1 LWNAAGT
8 VTKLFNRLR
17 VLSDVKSAIWERNFS
32 LVKSPGNKSHG
43 SVRFLAW
50 HEWFPGEYVG
60 LLLRTFKEVFMKR
73 ELIKRVLAVT
83 LVLIASAGVA
93 TIHSSKVR
101 AADQKY
107 QLVENWAQL
116 PPGMQ
121 WGVMSAVDIDSH
133 GTIYAFKRSEPGE
146 KAGAMSSMVMVIDPH
161 GKFLRSWG
169 EHTFMSAHGLR
180 VLRDGFI
187 WITDKTGDQVFKF
200 SPDGELLMTL
210 GKKGVAGD
218 NDSTDALNGPS
229 DVVIGKNGD
238 IFVSDGEST
247 NTRVVKFSKDGK
259 FIKCW
264 GTKGSGPGELN
275 LPHNIA
281 MDSEGRLYVADRT
294 NKRIQV
300 FDQDGKYLD
309 QMTQF
314 GAPAAIFITKDDMLY
329 VVAGAPENWLTIGT
343 KDGKVLDKVEGLN
356 APHWVAVDSS
366 GAVYIAEVAGQALL
380 KFVKK

>member
-1 LWNAAGT
+1 
-8 VTKLFNRLR
+8 
-17 VLSDVKSAIWERNFS
+17 
-32 LVKSPGNKSHG
+32 
-43 SVRFLAW
+43 
-50 HEWFPGEYVG
+50 
-60 LLLRTFKEVFMKR
+60 MKR
-73 ELIKRVLAVT
+73 GLNKRVLAVT
-83 LVLIASAGVA
+83 MVLIAVVAVA

-101 AADQKY
+101 AADEKY

-116 PPGMQ
+116 PQGMQ

-133 GTIYAFKRSEPGE
+133 GTIYAFKRSEPGQ
-146 KAGAMSSMVMVIDPH
+146 KAGEMSSMVMVIDPH

-169 EHTFMSAHGLR
+169 EHMFSSAHGLR

-264 GTKGSGPGELN
+264 GTKGAGPGELN

-281 MDSEGRLYVADRT
+281 MDSEGRVYVADRT

>member
-1 LWNAAGT
+1 ME
-8 VTKLFNRLR
+8 LFNRLLVFSEVELALR
-17 VLSDVKSAIWERNFS
+17 ERNCS
-32 LVKSPGNKSHG
+32 QTEGPGKKLHG
-43 SVRFLAW
+43 GVRFLAW
-50 HEWFPGEYVG
+50 HQWFPGEYDG
-60 LLLRTFKEVFMKR
+60 LVLRTFKEVFMKR
-73 ELIKRVLAVT
+73 ELNKRVLAVT

-133 GTIYAFKRSEPGE
+133 GTIYAFKRSEPGQ
-146 KAGAMSSMVMVIDPH
+146 KAGEMSSMVMVIDPH

-169 EHTFMSAHGLR
+169 EHTFSSAHGLR

-247 NTRVVKFSKDGK
+247 NTRVVKYSKDGK

-309 QMTQF
+309 QMMQF

-343 KDGKVLDKVEGLN
+343 KDGKVLDRVEGLN
-356 APHWVAVDSS
+356 GPHWVAVDSS
-366 GAVYIAEVAGQALL
+366 GAVYVAEVAGQALL

>member
-1 LWNAAGT
+1 MDRKLKLQMLT
-8 VTKLFNRLR
+8 V
-17 VLSDVKSAIWERNFS
+17 A
-32 LVKSPGNKSHG
+32 
-43 SVRFLAW
+43 LA
-50 HEWFPGEYVG
+50 
-60 LLLRTFKEVFMKR
+60 TTT
-73 ELIKRVLAVT
+73 IVT
-83 LVLIASAGVA
+83 LAMTRPAN
-93 TIHSSKVR
+93 VR
-101 AADQKY
+101 AADGDY

-116 PPGMQ
+116 PQGMQ

-146 KAGAMSSMVMVIDPH
+146 KADAMSSMVMVLDSH

-169 EHTFMSAHGLR
+169 EHTFSSAHGLR

-218 NDSTDALNGPS
+218 NNSTDALNGPS

-259 FIKCW
+259 FIKFW
-264 GTKGSGPGELN
+264 GTKGAGPGELN

-314 GAPAAIFITKDDMLY
+314 GAPAAIFITKDDTLY
-329 VVAGAPENWLTIGT
+329 VVAGAPENRLTIGT
-343 KDGKVLDKVEGLN
+343 KDGKVLSRVEGLN
-356 APHWVAVDSS
+356 APHWVTVDSS
-366 GAVYIAEVAGQALL
+366 GAVYVAEVAGQSLL

>member
-1 LWNAAGT
+1 
-8 VTKLFNRLR
+8 
-17 VLSDVKSAIWERNFS
+17 
-32 LVKSPGNKSHG
+32 
-43 SVRFLAW
+43 
-50 HEWFPGEYVG
+50 
-60 LLLRTFKEVFMKR
+60 MQR
-73 ELIKRVLAVT
+73 ELNKKVMVIAIVLMAIVAV
-83 LVLIASAGVA
+83 AAMRP
-93 TIHSSKVR
+93 SKVR
-101 AADQKY
+101 AADEKY

-116 PPGMQ
+116 PTGMQ

-133 GTIYAFKRSEPGE
+133 GTIYAFKRSEPGQ
-146 KAGAMSSMVMVIDPH
+146 KAGEMSSMVMVIDPN

-169 EHTFMSAHGLR
+169 EHMFMSAHGLR

-264 GTKGSGPGELN
+264 GTKGAGPGELN

-314 GAPAAIFITKDDMLY
+314 GAPAAIFITKEDMLY
-329 VVAGAPENWLTIGT
+329 VVAGAPENRLTIGT
-343 KDGKVLDKVEGLN
+343 KDGKVLDRVDGLN
-356 APHWVAVDSS
+356 APHWVAVDSNGS
-366 GAVYIAEVAGQALL
+366 VYIAEVAGQALL
-380 KFVKK
+380 KYVKK

>member
-1 LWNAAGT
+1 M
-8 VTKLFNRLR
+8 R
-17 VLSDVKSAIWERNFS
+17 
-32 LVKSPGNKSHG
+32 
-43 SVRFLAW
+43 
-50 HEWFPGEYVG
+50 
-60 LLLRTFKEVFMKR
+60 R

-83 LVLIASAGVA
+83 VVLTAIAVVA
-93 TIHSSKVR
+93 PVQPSKAR
-101 AADQKY
+101 AADEKY

-133 GTIYAFKRSEPGE
+133 GTIYAFKRSEPGQ
-146 KAGAMSSMVMVIDPH
+146 KAGAMSSMVMVIDPN

-187 WITDKTGDQVFKF
+187 WITDKTGDQVFKY

-238 IFVSDGEST
+238 IFVSDG
-247 NTRVVKFSKDGK
+247 K
-259 FIKCW
+259 FIKFW
-264 GTKGSGPGELN
+264 GTKGAGPGELN

-281 MDSEGRLYVADRT
+281 MDSEGRLYVADRS

-329 VVAGAPENWLTIGT
+329 VVAGAPENRLTIGT
-343 KDGKVLDKVEGLN
+343 KDGKVLDRVEGLN
-356 APHWVAVDSS
+356 APHWVAVDSN

>member
-1 LWNAAGT
+1 MVCKWRLEIPALT
-8 VTKLFNRLR
+8 VMLLF
-17 VLSDVKSAIWERNFS
+17 
-32 LVKSPGNKSHG
+32 
-43 SVRFLAW
+43 SVALTTMRPTMAQ
-50 HEWFPGEYVG
+50 
-60 LLLRTFKEVFMKR
+60 
-73 ELIKRVLAVT
+73 
-83 LVLIASAGVA
+83 
-93 TIHSSKVR
+93 
-101 AADQKY
+101 AADGDY

-116 PPGMQ
+116 PQGMQ
-121 WGVMSAVDIDSH
+121 WGVMSAVDINSH

-146 KAGAMSSMVMVIDPH
+146 KAGDMSSMVMVLDPH

-169 EHTFMSAHGLR
+169 QHTFSSAHGLR

-218 NDSTDALNGPS
+218 NNSTDALNGPS

-259 FIKCW
+259 FIKFW
-264 GTKGSGPGELN
+264 GTKGAGPGELD

-329 VVAGAPENWLTIGT
+329 VVAGAPENRLTIGT
-343 KDGKVLDKVEGLN
+343 KDGKVLSRIEGLN

-366 GAVYIAEVAGQALL
+366 GAVYVAEVAGQALL

>member
-1 LWNAAGT
+1 MQRDL
-8 VTKLFNRLR
+8 
-17 VLSDVKSAIWERNFS
+17 
-32 LVKSPGNKSHG
+32 NKQ
-43 SVRFLAW
+43 
-50 HEWFPGEYVG
+50 
-60 LLLRTFKEVFMKR
+60 
-73 ELIKRVLAVT
+73 VLAVT
-83 LVLIASAGVA
+83 VMLIAFAVGA
-93 TIHSSKVR
+93 TMRTANVR
-101 AADQKY
+101 AADGDY
-107 QLVENWAQL
+107 QQVENWAQL

-146 KAGAMSSMVMVIDPH
+146 KAGSMTSMVIVLDPH
-161 GKFLRSWG
+161 GKFLRKWG
-169 EHTFMSAHGLR
+169 ENTFSSAHGLR

-314 GAPAAIFITKDDMLY
+314 GAPAAIFITKDDLLY
-329 VVAGAPENWLTIGT
+329 VVAGAPENWLTVGT
-343 KDGKVLDKVEGLN
+343 KDGKVLNRVTGLN

-366 GAVYIAEVAGQALL
+366 GAVYVAEVAGQALL

>member
-1 LWNAAGT
+1 MKCKS
-8 VTKLFNRLR
+8 KLQF
-17 VLSDVKSAIWERNFS
+17 
-32 LVKSPGNKSHG
+32 
-43 SVRFLAW
+43 
-50 HEWFPGEYVG
+50 
-60 LLLRTFKEVFMKR
+60 
-73 ELIKRVLAVT
+73 LAVT
-83 LVLIASAGVA
+83 VVLAAILGAAA
-93 TIHSSKVR
+93 MRPCNAR
-101 AADQKY
+101 AADGNY

-121 WGVMSAVDIDSH
+121 WGVMSAVDIDSQ
-133 GTIYAFKRSEPGE
+133 GTIYAFKRSVPGE
-146 KAGAMSSMVMVIDPH
+146 KAGEMSSMVMVIDPH

-169 EHTFMSAHGLR
+169 EHTFSSAHGLR

-187 WITDKTGDQVFKF
+187 WITDKTGDQVFKY

-259 FIKCW
+259 FIKSW
-264 GTKGSGPGELN
+264 GTKGAGPGELN

-314 GAPAAIFITKDDMLY
+314 GAPAAIFITKEDMLY
-329 VVAGAPENWLTIGT
+329 VVAGAPENRLTIGT
-343 KDGKVLDKVEGLN
+343 KDGKVLDRVEGLN

-366 GAVYIAEVAGQALL
+366 GAVYVAEVAGQALL

>member
-1 LWNAAGT
+1 
-8 VTKLFNRLR
+8 
-17 VLSDVKSAIWERNFS
+17 
-32 LVKSPGNKSHG
+32 
-43 SVRFLAW
+43 
-50 HEWFPGEYVG
+50 
-60 LLLRTFKEVFMKR
+60 
-73 ELIKRVLAVT
+73 
-83 LVLIASAGVA
+83 
-93 TIHSSKVR
+93 
-101 AADQKY
+101 
-107 QLVENWAQL
+107 
-116 PPGMQ
+116 
-121 WGVMSAVDIDSH
+121 MSAVDIDSH

-146 KAGAMSSMVMVIDPH
+146 KAGEMSSMVMVIDSH

-169 EHTFMSAHGLR
+169 GHTFSSAHGLR

-264 GTKGSGPGELN
+264 GTKGAGPGELN

-314 GAPAAIFITKDDMLY
+314 GAPAAIFITKDDRLY
-329 VVAGAPENWLTIGT
+329 VVAGAPENRLTIGT
-343 KDGKVLDKVEGLN
+343 KDGKVLDYGSQW
-356 APHWVAVDSS
+356 P
-366 GAVYIAEVAGQALL
+366 ALGGG
-380 KFVKK
+380 

>member
-1 LWNAAGT
+1 MPR
-8 VTKLFNRLR
+8 F
-17 VLSDVKSAIWERNFS
+17 VLGIISSQTNTMT
-32 LVKSPGNKSHG
+32 
-43 SVRFLAW
+43 RFY
-50 HEWFPGEYVG
+50 EKI
-60 LLLRTFKEVFMKR
+60 KEVSMQREMKR
-73 ELIKRVLAVT
+73 QVLAVKML
-83 LVLIASAGVA
+83 LVMVLTVA
-93 TIHSSKVR
+93 VTRPSNVR
-101 AADQKY
+101 AADGDY

-116 PPGMQ
+116 PLGMQ

-146 KAGAMSSMVMVIDPH
+146 KAGEMSSMVMVLDPH

-169 EHTFMSAHGLR
+169 EHTFSSAHGLR

-200 SPDGELLMTL
+200 GPDGELLMTL

-218 NDSTDALNGPS
+218 NNSTDALNGPS

-259 FIKCW
+259 FIKFW
-264 GTKGSGPGELN
+264 GTKGAGPGELN

-329 VVAGAPENWLTIGT
+329 VVAGAPENRLTIGT
-343 KDGKVLDKVEGLN
+343 KDGKVLSRVEGLN

-366 GAVYIAEVAGQALL
+366 GSVYIAEVAGQALL
-380 KFVKK
+380 KYVKK

>member
-1 LWNAAGT
+1 M
-8 VTKLFNRLR
+8 R
-17 VLSDVKSAIWERNFS
+17 
-32 LVKSPGNKSHG
+32 
-43 SVRFLAW
+43 
-50 HEWFPGEYVG
+50 
-60 LLLRTFKEVFMKR
+60 R
-73 ELIKRVLAVT
+73 ELNRKDLIVAML
-83 LVLIASAGVA
+83 LIAVA
-93 TIHSSKVR
+93 TMTIIYPSNAR
-101 AADQKY
+101 GADREY
-107 QLVENWAQL
+107 QLVEHWAQL
-116 PPGMQ
+116 PPGVQ

-133 GTIYAFKRSEPGE
+133 GTIYAFKRADPGQKPGE
-146 KAGAMSSMVMVIDPH
+146 MSSMVMVLDPN

-169 EHTFMSAHGLR
+169 QHMFSSAHGLR

-210 GKKGVAGD
+210 GKKGLAGD
-218 NDSTDALNGPS
+218 NNSTDLLNGPS
-229 DVVIGKNGD
+229 DVVVAQSGD

-275 LPHNIA
+275 VPHNIA
-281 MDSEGRLYVADRT
+281 MDSEGRLYVADRS

-314 GAPAAIFITKDDMLY
+314 GAPAGIFISKDDMLY
-329 VVAGAPENWLTIGT
+329 VVAGAPENRLTIGT
-343 KDGKVLDKVEGLN
+343 TEGKVLDRVEGLN
-356 APHWVAVDSS
+356 GPHWVTVDSS
-366 GAVYIAEVAGQALL
+366 GAIYVAEVAGQALL

>member
-1 LWNAAGT
+1 MDC
-8 VTKLFNRLR
+8 KLKLKIPA
-17 VLSDVKSAIWERNFS
+17 LAIMLPSFVS
-32 LVKSPGNKSHG
+32 LMTMRP
-43 SVRFLAW
+43 
-50 HEWFPGEYVG
+50 P
-60 LLLRTFKEVFMKR
+60 
-73 ELIKRVLAVT
+73 
-83 LVLIASAGVA
+83 
-93 TIHSSKVR
+93 KVR

-107 QLVENWAQL
+107 QLGENWAQL
-116 PPGMQ
+116 PSGMQ
-121 WGVMSAVDIDSH
+121 WGVMSALYIDSH

-146 KAGAMSSMVMVIDPH
+146 KAGEMSSMVMVIDPY

-169 EHTFMSAHGLR
+169 EHTFSSAHGLR

-218 NDSTDALNGPS
+218 NNSTDALNGPS

-259 FIKCW
+259 FIKFW
-264 GTKGSGPGELN
+264 GTKGAGPGELN

-281 MDSEGRLYVADRT
+281 MDSQGRLYVADRS

-314 GAPAAIFITKDDMLY
+314 GAPAAIFITKDDTLY
-329 VVAGAPENWLTIGT
+329 VAAGAPENRLTIGT
-343 KDGKVLDKVEGLN
+343 KDGKVLDRIEGLN
-356 APHWVAVDSS
+356 APHWVTVDST
-366 GAVYIAEVAGQALL
+366 GAIYIAEVAGQSVL

>member
-1 LWNAAGT
+1 MQ
-8 VTKLFNRLR
+8 R
-17 VLSDVKSAIWERNFS
+17 EM
-32 LVKSPGNKSHG
+32 NK
-43 SVRFLAW
+43 
-50 HEWFPGEYVG
+50 
-60 LLLRTFKEVFMKR
+60 T
-73 ELIKRVLAVT
+73 VLALAMVLMAVVAVT
-83 LVLIASAGVA
+83 TVRP
-93 TIHSSKVR
+93 SKVR
-101 AADQKY
+101 AADEKY

-146 KAGAMSSMVMVIDPH
+146 KAGAMSSMVMVIDPN

-187 WITDKTGDQVFKF
+187 WITDKTGDQVFKY

-264 GTKGSGPGELN
+264 GTKGAGPGELN

-309 QMTQF
+309 QMAQF
-314 GAPAAIFITKDDMLY
+314 GAPAGIFITKDDMLY
-329 VVAGAPENWLTIGT
+329 VVAGAPENRLTIGT
-343 KDGKVLDKVEGLN
+343 KDGKVLDRVEGLN

-366 GAVYIAEVAGQALL
+366 GAVYVAEVAGQALL

>member
-1 LWNAAGT
+1 M
-8 VTKLFNRLR
+8 KR
-17 VLSDVKSAIWERNFS
+17 KSNMQ
-32 LVKSPGNKSHG
+32 
-43 SVRFLAW
+43 FLA
-50 HEWFPGEYVG
+50 V
-60 LLLRTFKEVFMKR
+60 
-73 ELIKRVLAVT
+73 IAVLTAI
-83 LVLIASAGVA
+83 LGAAAMRPSNA
-93 TIHSSKVR
+93 R
-101 AADQKY
+101 AADGNY

-146 KAGAMSSMVMVIDPH
+146 KAGEMSSMVMVIDPH

-169 EHTFMSAHGLR
+169 EHTFSSAHGLR

-187 WITDKTGDQVFKF
+187 WITDKTGDQVFKY

-264 GTKGSGPGELN
+264 GTKGAGPGEMN

-314 GAPAAIFITKDDMLY
+314 GAPAAIFITKEDMLY
-329 VVAGAPENWLTIGT
+329 VVAGAPENRLTIGT
-343 KDGKVLDKVEGLN
+343 KDGKVLDRVEGLN

-366 GAVYIAEVAGQALL
+366 GAVYVAEVAGQSLL

>member
-1 LWNAAGT
+1 MDR
-8 VTKLFNRLR
+8 KL
-17 VLSDVKSAIWERNFS
+17 KIQ
-32 LVKSPGNKSHG
+32 
-43 SVRFLAW
+43 
-50 HEWFPGEYVG
+50 
-60 LLLRTFKEVFMKR
+60 
-73 ELIKRVLAVT
+73 ILAVT
-83 LVLIASAGVA
+83 VVLIALVAVA
-93 TIHSSKVR
+93 TIYPSNVR
-101 AADQKY
+101 AADGSY

-146 KAGAMSSMVMVIDPH
+146 KPEAMTSMIIVLDSH
-161 GKFLRSWG
+161 GKFLRTWG
-169 EHTFMSAHGLR
+169 EHTFSSAHGLR
-180 VLRDGFI
+180 VLRDGFV
-187 WITDKTGDQVFKF
+187 WITDKTGDQVFKY

-264 GTKGSGPGELN
+264 GTKGAGPGELN
-275 LPHNIA
+275 LPHGIA
-281 MDSEGRLYVADRT
+281 MDSAGRLYVADRI

-314 GAPAAIFITKDDMLY
+314 GAPAAIFITKNDTLY
-329 VVAGAPENWLTIGT
+329 VAAGAPENRLTIGT
-343 KDGKVLDKVEGLN
+343 KDGKVLDRIEGLN
-356 APHWVAVDSS
+356 APHWVTVDST
-366 GAVYIAEVAGQALL
+366 GTIYIAEVAGQSVL

>member
-1 LWNAAGT
+1 MDR
-8 VTKLFNRLR
+8 KLKIQIVAF
-17 VLSDVKSAIWERNFS
+17 I
-32 LVKSPGNKSHG
+32 
-43 SVRFLAW
+43 
-50 HEWFPGEYVG
+50 
-60 LLLRTFKEVFMKR
+60 T
-73 ELIKRVLAVT
+73 
-83 LVLIASAGVA
+83 VLIALAAVA
-93 TIHSSKVR
+93 TIHPSNVR
-101 AADQKY
+101 AADGNY

-116 PPGMQ
+116 PLGMQ

-133 GTIYAFKRSEPGE
+133 GTIYAFKRAEPGE
-146 KAGAMSSMVMVIDPH
+146 KAGEMSSMVMVIDPH

-169 EHTFMSAHGLR
+169 EHTFLSAHGLR

-218 NDSTDALNGPS
+218 NASTDALNGPS

-259 FIKCW
+259 FIKFW
-264 GTKGSGPGELN
+264 GTKGSGPGELD
-275 LPHNIA
+275 LPHNIV
-281 MDSEGRLYVADRT
+281 MDSEGRLYVADRS

-300 FDQDGKYLD
+300 FDQEGKYLD

-314 GAPAAIFITKDDMLY
+314 GAPAGMFMTKDDMLY
-329 VVAGAPENWLTIGT
+329 VVAGAPENRLTIGT
-343 KDGKVLDKVEGLN
+343 KDGKVLDRVEGLN

-366 GAVYIAEVAGQALL
+366 GAVYVAEVAGQALL

>member
-1 LWNAAGT
+1 MEQN
-8 VTKLFNRLR
+8 
-17 VLSDVKSAIWERNFS
+17 
-32 LVKSPGNKSHG
+32 HG
-43 SVRFLAW
+43 
-50 HEWFPGEYVG
+50 G
-60 LLLRTFKEVFMKR
+60 LFMKR
-73 ELIKRVLAVT
+73 KSKMQILAVT
-83 LVLIASAGVA
+83 ALVTALAVVA
-93 TIHSSKVR
+93 TIRPSRVR
-101 AADQKY
+101 AADGNY

-116 PPGMQ
+116 PQGMQ
-121 WGVMSAVDIDSH
+121 WGVMSAVDIDSK

-146 KAGAMSSMVMVIDPH
+146 KAGEMSSMVMEIDPH

-169 EHTFMSAHGLR
+169 EHTFSSAHGLR

-187 WITDKTGDQVFKF
+187 WITDKTGDQVFKY

-229 DVVIGKNGD
+229 DVVMGKNGD

-259 FIKCW
+259 FIKFW
-264 GTKGSGPGELN
+264 GTMGAGPGELN

-281 MDSEGRLYVADRT
+281 MDSDGRLYVADRT

-314 GAPAAIFITKDDMLY
+314 GAPAAIFITKEDMLY
-329 VVAGAPENWLTIGT
+329 VVAGAPENRLTIGT
-343 KDGKVLDKVEGLN
+343 KDGKVLDRVEGLN
-356 APHWVAVDSS
+356 APHWVSVDSS

>member
-1 LWNAAGT
+1 M
-8 VTKLFNRLR
+8 R
-17 VLSDVKSAIWERNFS
+17 
-32 LVKSPGNKSHG
+32 
-43 SVRFLAW
+43 
-50 HEWFPGEYVG
+50 
-60 LLLRTFKEVFMKR
+60 R
-73 ELIKRVLAVT
+73 ELNKRVLVIT
-83 LVLIASAGVA
+83 MVLIAIAAAAIYPQS
-93 TIHSSKVR
+93 IR
-101 AADQKY
+101 AADGDY

-116 PPGMQ
+116 PAGMQ

-133 GTIYAFKRSEPGE
+133 GTIYAFKRSEPGQ
-146 KAGAMSSMVMVIDPH
+146 KAGEMSSMVMVIDPH

-169 EHTFMSAHGLR
+169 ENTFSSAHGLR

-259 FIKCW
+259 FIKFW
-264 GTKGSGPGELN
+264 GTKGAGPGELN

-309 QMTQF
+309 QMAQF
-314 GAPAAIFITKDDMLY
+314 GAPAAIFITKEDMLY
-329 VVAGAPENWLTIGT
+329 VVAGAPENRLTIGT
-343 KDGKVLDKVEGLN
+343 KDGKVLDRVEGLN

>member
-1 LWNAAGT
+1 MQ
-8 VTKLFNRLR
+8 RE
-17 VLSDVKSAIWERNFS
+17 I
-32 LVKSPGNKSHG
+32 NK
-43 SVRFLAW
+43 
-50 HEWFPGEYVG
+50 
-60 LLLRTFKEVFMKR
+60 T
-73 ELIKRVLAVT
+73 VLALAMVLMAVVVVT
-83 LVLIASAGVA
+83 TVRP
-93 TIHSSKVR
+93 SKVR
-101 AADQKY
+101 AADEKY

-146 KAGAMSSMVMVIDPH
+146 KAGAMSSMVMVIDPN

-187 WITDKTGDQVFKF
+187 WITDKTGDQVFKY

-264 GTKGSGPGELN
+264 GTKGAGPGSSTFRTTLRWIRRADCMWPTARTSAFKCSIRTGNTWIKWRSLERPPRYL
-275 LPHNIA
+275 LP
-281 MDSEGRLYVADRT
+281 RT
-294 NKRIQV
+294 TC
-300 FDQDGKYLD
+300 F
-309 QMTQF
+309 M
-314 GAPAAIFITKDDMLY
+314 
-329 VVAGAPENWLTIGT
+329 WLLARPRT
-343 KDGKVLDKVEGLN
+343 D
-356 APHWVAVDSS
+356 
-366 GAVYIAEVAGQALL
+366 
-380 KFVKK
+380 

>member
-1 LWNAAGT
+1 MQRGL
-8 VTKLFNRLR
+8 
-17 VLSDVKSAIWERNFS
+17 
-32 LVKSPGNKSHG
+32 NKQ
-43 SVRFLAW
+43 L
-50 HEWFPGEYVG
+50 
-60 LLLRTFKEVFMKR
+60 
-73 ELIKRVLAVT
+73 LAVT
-83 LVLIASAGVA
+83 TVLVAVA
-93 TIHSSKVR
+93 AMAAIQPSNVR
-101 AADQKY
+101 ASDEKY
-107 QLVENWAQL
+107 QLVESWAQL
-116 PPGMQ
+116 PPGVQ

-133 GTIYAFKRSEPGE
+133 GMIYAFKRAEPGE
-146 KAGAMSSMVMVIDPH
+146 KAGEMSSMVIVLDH
-161 GKFLRSWG
+161 NGKFLRSWG
-169 EHTFMSAHGLR
+169 EHIFSSAHGLR

-275 LPHNIA
+275 IPHNIA
-281 MDSEGRLYVADRT
+281 MDSEGRLYVADRS

-314 GAPAAIFITKDDMLY
+314 GAPASIFITKDDVLY
-329 VVAGAPENWLTIGT
+329 VVAGAPENRLTIGT
-343 KDGKVLDKVEGLN
+343 KDGKVLDRVEGLN
-356 APHWVAVDSS
+356 GPHWVAVDSG
-366 GAVYIAEVAGQALL
+366 GAVYVAEVAGQALL